1 MIRQGI
7 LALLALFLLLASS
20 ADLLAAAAADVKLY
34 IVTDYRYLP
43 GKDKGDPVMGQSLCG
58 TRCNALSTNYLNI
71 VEPGGWRLIKIAD
84 GRVLTVPLNN
94 PFMGGDCVC
103 VVDEYVVKVDHLNKP

>member
-7 LALLALFLLLASS
+7 LALLALFLLLAPA
-20 ADLLAAAAADVKLY
+20 ADLLAAAEDVTIY
-34 IVTDYRYLP
+34 IVSDYRYLP
-43 GKDKGDPVMGQSLCG
+43 GKAKGDPVMGQSLCG

-71 VEPGGWRLIKIAD
+71 VEPGGWRLIKVAG

-103 VVDEYVVKVDHLNKP
+103 VVDEYVVKVDRLNKP

>member
-7 LALLALFLLLASS
+7 LTLLTLFLLLASS
-20 ADLLAAAAADVKLY
+20 ADLLAAATDVKLY

-43 GKDKGDPVMGQSLCG
+43 GKTKGDPVMGQSLCG

-103 VVDEYVVKVDHLNKP
+103 VVDEYVVKADHLNKP

>member
-1 MIRQGI
+1 MIKQGI
-7 LALLALFLLLASS
+7 LALLAVLLLLASAS
-20 ADLLAAAAADVKLY
+20 DLLAADADLKLY

-43 GKDKGDPVMGQSLCG
+43 GKTKGDPVMGQSLCG

-71 VEPGGWRLIKIAD
+71 VEPGGWRLIRIAD
-84 GRVLTVPLNN
+84 GRALTVPLNN

-103 VVDEYVVKVDHLNKP
+103 VVDEYVVKIDRLNKP